1 MELIIVSVLVF
12 SNIIEFI
19 YAIYDYKASKNEKIF
34 ELEHLRAEIIENGY
48 RGNKR
53 NALIRITY
61 LINELNKRGV

>member
-1 MELIIVSVLVF
+1 MSKIVF

-53 NALIRITY
+53 EVIPKIEY
-61 LINELNKRGV
+61 LIKELNKRR

>member
-1 MELIIVSVLVF
+1 MSELVF

-19 YAIYDYKASKNEKIF
+19 YAIYDYKASKNERIF

-53 NALIRITY
+53 NVLSRISY
-61 LINELNKRGV
+61 LINQLNKRGE

>member
-1 MELIIVSVLVF
+1 MSKIVF

-34 ELEHLRAEIIENGY
+34 ELEYLKAEIIENGY

-53 NALIRITY
+53 NALIRISY
-61 LINELNKRGV
+61 LINQLNKRGE